1 MRTLISHWRLL
12 LLSGLVSAAAIY
24 LVFHQIDLRMLG
36 LALAGADYIYVI
48 PSALFILIGLG
59 ARTVRWR
66 VLLDARLPLGRA
78 FRIINITYL
87 LNGLL
92 PFRLGELG
100 RAYLATRAQPP
111 VPVFTSLS
119 TIIVER
125 LLDTLAV
132 LIIIGLVLPIAPVPP
147 ELQAGAAAFLPL
159 LMLGF
164 ALMLGLAARPQRTLR
179 LAERVLP
186 ASFAPR
192 PRMLNWLG
200 HFLSGLSPLTRP
212 RTLALMLF
220 WTAASWG
227 LSVLSGLVLMR
238 AFFDSA
244 SLGTTALFTAAAS
257 FAVAVPAV
265 PGNVG
270 PYEASI
276 MIALSAM
283 GYGTSAETALAFAI
297 VVHFLN
303 LGMVAILGV
312 SGFIA
317 EGLSLEQLS
326 QGVRS
331 VRQQE
336 SAAGSS

>member
-1 MRTLISHWRLL
+1 MRTVGKYWRVLL
-12 LLSGLVSAAAIY
+12 LGGLVSAAAIY
-24 LVFHQIDLRMLG
+24 LVFHQIDLRALG
-36 LALAGADYIYVI
+36 LALAGADYIYIV

-66 VLLDARLPLGRA
+66 VLLDSRLPAGRA
-78 FRIINITYL
+78 FNIINITYL

-111 VPVFTSLS
+111 VPVFTTLS

-132 LIIIGLVLPIAPVPP
+132 LVIIGLVLPIAPVPP
-147 ELQAGAAAFLPL
+147 ELQAAAFAFLPAL
-159 LMLGF
+159 LLGF
-164 ALMLGLAARPQRTLR
+164 AVVLVLAAHPARTLVI
-179 LAERVLP
+179 AHRVLP
-186 ASFAPR
+186 ARLPPR
-192 PRMLNWLG
+192 QRILGWLE
-200 HFLSGLSPLTRP
+200 HFLLGLRPLTRP
-212 RTLALMLF
+212 RTLALLLF
-220 WTAASWG
+220 WTAASWA

-238 AFFDSA
+238 AFFDSGD
-244 SLGTTALFTAAAS
+244 LGATALFTAAAS
-257 FAVAVPAV
+257 FAVALPAV

-276 MIALSAM
+276 LIALNAM
-283 GYGTSAETALAFAI
+283 GYGTNAETALAFAI

-303 LGMVAILGV
+303 LGVVAILGV

-317 EGLSLEQLS
+317 EGVSLEQLS

-336 SAAGSS
+336 SAAG